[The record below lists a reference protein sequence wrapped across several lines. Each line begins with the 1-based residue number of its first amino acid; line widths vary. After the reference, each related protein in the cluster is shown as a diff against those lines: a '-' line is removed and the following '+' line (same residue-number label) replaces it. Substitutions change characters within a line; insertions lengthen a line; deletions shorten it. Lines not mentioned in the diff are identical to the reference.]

1 MIRKDTLT
9 KLYVTRELWIAEIA
23 EEKGIGYDEVVRQ
36 LKHHGIKLR
45 NPKGTEEWHPDWLHF
60 QYWEKDRTLT
70 SIGEEQGV
78 TSATVLSKMADFDIP
93 RRKKGAR
100 SSTAHTRILDVTD
113 VILIRRL
120 VAEGVKQS
128 RILSILAE
136 GNKHVT
142 KQALSKVVRG
152 ETWKDVIDEEAPALS
167 S

>member
-1 MIRKDTLT
+1 MRKDTLT

-23 EEKGIGYDEVVRQ
+23 EDKEIAYEEVVRQ

-45 NPKGTEEWHPDWLHF
+45 NPKSTEEWHPDWLHI
-60 QYWEKDRTLT
+60 QYWEKGRTLT

-78 TSATVLSKMADFDIP
+78 TSATVLSTMANFGIP

-100 SSTAHTRILDVTD
+100 SSTAHTKILDATD
-113 VILIRRL
+113 VVLIRRL
-120 VAEGVKQS
+120 AAEGVKQS
-128 RILSILAE
+128 KIRVILAE
-136 GNKHVT
+136 GGKHVT

-152 ETWKDVIDEEAPALS
+152 ETWKDVVDEGPAALS